1 MKYKR
6 STKRI
11 ADGEAEMTN
20 AKKYKGD
27 KMKAYKGFNKD
38 MTCRGF
44 HYEEGKEYEIS
55 GDVKCCENGFHAC
68 EDPLDCFTCYA
79 TGGSVYH
86 EVEQSGEISRNNDG
100 ESKVASSKIKIG
112 ARLDIAKIVNL
123 HFDFVKSRTTF
134 ENTDPKQASAGA
146 YGAASAGWR
155 GAASAGAYGAA
166 SAGEQ
171 GAASAGWRGAASAG
185 EQGAASAGE
194 QGAASAGEQG
204 AASAGAYGAASAGAY
219 GAASA
224 GAYGAASAGWRG
236 AASAGEQGAASA
248 GEQGAASA
256 GAYGAASA
264 GAYGAASAGAYGAA
278 SAGWRGAAVSK
289 GSADVGENGIACV
302 RGNGCK
308 VKGGIGAILVIAE
321 ENEYD
326 NDIKEWQA
334 FVVDGQKIKADTYYT
349 LTHGEIVE
357 ADND

>member
-1 MKYKR
+1 
-6 STKRI
+6 
-11 ADGEAEMTN
+11 MTN
-20 AKKYKGD
+20 EEKYKGD
-27 KMKAYKGFNKD
+27 KMKTYKGFNKD

-68 EDPLDCFTCYA
+68 EDPLDCFNYYA
-79 TGGSVYH
+79 PGQSVYH

-134 ENTDPKQASAGA
+134 ENTDPKQASAGWKGA
-146 YGAASAGWR
+146 ASAGEYGAASAGWKGAASAGEY

-166 SAGEQ
+166 SAGEY
-171 GAASAGWRGAASAG
+171 
-185 EQGAASAGE
+185 
-194 QGAASAGEQG
+194 G

-224 GAYGAASAGWRG
+224 GAYGAASAGWKG
-236 AASAGEQGAASA
+236 AASAGE
-248 GEQGAASA
+248 
-256 GAYGAASA
+256 Y
-264 GAYGAASAGAYGAA
+264 
-278 SAGWRGAAVSK
+278 GAAVSK
-289 GSADVGENGIACV
+289 GSAAVGENGIACV
-302 RGNGCK
+302 RGNGCR

-321 ENEYD
+321 ENKYD
-326 NDIKEWQA
+326 NDIKEWKV

-349 LTHGEIVE
+349 LKNGEIVE

>member
-155 GAASAGAYGAA
+155 GAA
-166 SAGEQ
+166 
-171 GAASAGWRGAASAG
+171 
-185 EQGAASAGE
+185 
-194 QGAASAGEQG
+194 
-204 AASAGAYGAASAGAY
+204 
-219 GAASA
+219 
-224 GAYGAASAGWRG
+224 
-236 AASAGEQGAASA
+236 
-248 GEQGAASA
+248 
-256 GAYGAASA
+256 
-264 GAYGAASAGAYGAA
+264 
-278 SAGWRGAAVSK
+278 VSK

>member
-1 MKYKR
+1 MK
-6 STKRI
+6 T
-11 ADGEAEMTN
+11 
-20 AKKYKGD
+20 
-27 KMKAYKGFNKD
+27 YKGFNKD

-68 EDPLDCFTCYA
+68 EDPLDCFNYYIP
-79 TGGSVYH
+79 GQSVYH

-100 ESKVASSKIKIG
+100 KSKVASSKIKIG

-134 ENTDPKQASAGA
+134 ENTDPQQASAGE
-146 YGAASAGWR
+146 R

-166 SAGEQ
+166 SAGWQ
-171 GAASAGWRGAASAG
+171 GAASAGAHGAASAG
-185 EQGAASAGE
+185 AYGAASAGW
-194 QGAASAGEQG
+194 QG
-204 AASAGAYGAASAGAY
+204 AASAGAYGAASAGER
-219 GAASA
+219 
-224 GAYGAASAGWRG
+224 GAASAGW
-236 AASAGEQGAASA
+236 
-248 GEQGAASA
+248 QGAASA

-264 GAYGAASAGAYGAA
+264 GERGAASAGAY
-278 SAGWRGAAVSK
+278 GAAVSK

-326 NDIKEWQA
+326 SDIKEWKA
-334 FVVDGQKIKADTYYT
+334 FVVDGEKIKADTYYT
-349 LTHGEIVE
+349 LKHGEIVE